1 MTAWETLAIMVERVQ
16 MELLD
21 TLALAHLDLLGMIAS
36 TVCIDIQFNQVVV
49 SFHSG

>member
-1 MTAWETLAIMVERVQ
+1 MVERVQ

-36 TVCIDIQFNQVVV
+36 IVCLDHVDQYFTTL
-49 SFHSG
+49 